1 MCVCVVVVPD
11 PHNMLLRIVSTPKT
25 NQIRVG
31 GPVPTVC
38 FVFLIQSSVWF
49 FWYSVFEF
57 EIFKRYFKFYDDPKS
72 ELLFFMSPGFMIT
85 FY

>member
-1 MCVCVVVVPD
+1 
-11 PHNMLLRIVSTPKT
+11 MLLRIVPTAKT

-31 GPVPTVC
+31 GPVSTVC
-38 FVFLIQSSVWF
+38 FVFLIQSSVGLFLF
-49 FWYSVFEF
+49 FCIPFLSLKFLKD
-57 EIFKRYFKFYDDPKS
+57 IFGFYGNRKS